1 MAEARTD
8 GAARG
13 EPCLHE
19 LSRVTEV
26 DKMSRKKTK
35 GQTQEK
41 VAYNLKTE
49 VKYKYIYNRNAKSGA
64 LLNNGSNESTE
75 EKSMAKG

>member
-1 MAEARTD
+1 
-8 GAARG
+8 
-13 EPCLHE
+13 
-19 LSRVTEV
+19 
-26 DKMSRKKTK
+26 MSRKKTK